1 MFLQHFRSTI
11 DHWDPTLINPLAL
24 TRPIFLFD
32 NAGVGKSD
40 GEVVDSFPGWAEHV
54 IAFLTAFPPTAGKEK
69 INSFSLS
76 MGGMC
81 TEMEEVGFLKTFY
94 PPSTEKQELSLLD
107 GGSPYLNAEGTGRQI
122 VAVTNYYRL
131 GELKMPVFV
140 TNEYND
146 VLVPTENSWVPL
158 KKISNVHLYIYPDV
172 GHGYLN
178 EYAALF
184 GKHLIMFLD

>member
-1 MFLQHFRSTI
+1 
-11 DHWDPTLINPLAL
+11 
-24 TRPIFLFD
+24 
-32 NAGVGKSD
+32 
-40 GEVVDSFPGWAEHV
+40 
-54 IAFLTAFPPTAGKEK
+54 
-69 INSFSLS
+69 
-76 MGGMC
+76 
-81 TEMEEVGFLKTFY
+81 
-94 PPSTEKQELSLLD
+94 
-107 GGSPYLNAEGTGRQI
+107 
-122 VAVTNYYRL
+122 
-131 GELKMPVFV
+131 MPVFV